1 VHATATAPVGDFDD
15 HLQPRRGSSC
25 GDFVLTL
32 MAAGASQVDS
42 VMAGGESDLAGLVRV
57 LWRGRRLAMLVTL
70 LFAAGG
76 AAYAL
81 LSPKWYR
88 AEVLLLPVSN
98 DPTGG
103 LLSQFGGLASL
114 AGVKLGGSED
124 VEPLAVLKSRGFARS
139 FIEDQG
145 LMPVLL
151 ADELDSSGKQWKG
164 AKEDWPDVRDAVKY
178 FDKEVRRVVED
189 RKTGLITLV
198 VEWKDPVV
206 AAKWANLMAQKINA
220 QMRERAIEEA
230 KANVT
235 FLKAELAANDLVA
248 MQEPT
253 GRVLELELQKLMLA
267 RSNTQ
272 FSFRVVDLAQVPK
285 KPIRPQRVTI
295 LAVCVLLGGL
305 VSALLLILIGAL
317 RAPESTADRV

>member
-1 VHATATAPVGDFDD
+1 
-15 HLQPRRGSSC
+15 
-25 GDFVLTL
+25 
-32 MAAGASQVDS
+32 MAAGAPQVDS
-42 VMAGGESDLAGLVRV
+42 VIAGGESDLADLMHL
-57 LWRGRRLAMLVTL
+57 LWRGRRLVLIVTL
-70 LFAAGG
+70 LFTAVG
-76 AAYAL
+76 AAYVL

-98 DPTGG
+98 DATGG

-114 AGVKLGGSED
+114 AGIKLGGTED

-164 AKEDWPDVRDAVKY
+164 KKEDWPDVRDAVKY
-178 FDKEVRRVVED
+178 FERRVRRVVED
-189 RKTGLITLV
+189 RKTGLVTLV
-198 VEWKDPVV
+198 VEWKDPVL
-206 AAKWANLMAQKINA
+206 AAKWANHMAQRINA

-230 KANVT
+230 KTNVT
-235 FLKAELAANDLVA
+235 FLKAEMAANDLVA
-248 MQEPT
+248 MQETT

-272 FSFRVVDLAQVPK
+272 FSFRVVDFAQVPK

-295 LAVCVLLGGL
+295 LAVSVLLGGL
-305 VSALLLILIGAL
+305 VSVLLLILRRAL
-317 RAPESTADRV
+317 RAPESTASRV